1 MNRLERWLSQEHWL
15 VGASLT
21 RISLGLWAIYYYVVH
36 WQERDLLWG
45 PNGLWPFQKFLED
58 PRLANVFA
66 LHPSEAYFQF
76 VYLASIVIAILVT
89 LGYRSRLMIPIHWL
103 MIWSYFGRNPFL
115 PDGGD
120 NFMRIALLFLVM
132 VDTGAYFAIRRPP
145 SRLYQYL
152 RPGLTVVHNVG
163 VLLILLQL
171 TYLYMSTGLYKAAG
185 ELWQNGTALYYIL
198 RVDEFSWPGMAG
210 FIYQNS
216 YLTVAGTYAT
226 VLFEVL
232 FVTYILNR
240 WARYL
245 IILAGVS
252 FHLGTIF
259 MMGLVSFGWG
269 MLSIY
274 PFLVKDDEYHA
285 AYAWLMN
292 LLQQLRERYA
302 LTVYYDGDCT
312 FCTRSTS
319 LLRTLNSLSLVQ
331 FISFREPGVVERY
344 GLEPERVERRIQSRN
359 GRGDDREGIEAMIEI
374 VRRSPILFPL
384 VPVLWVIRL
393 AVGQQAYDFVANRRY
408 FLGGCQG
415 GCAVKLKEEVKS

>member
-1 MNRLERWLSQEHWL
+1 MSRLEEWLSKEHWL

-21 RISLGLWAIYYYVVH
+21 RISLGLWAIYYYVVQ

-58 PRLANVFA
+58 PPLANVFV

-76 VYLASIVIAILVT
+76 VYVASIAIAILVT
-89 LGYRSRLMIPIHWL
+89 LGYRPRLVIPLHWL

-145 SRLYQYL
+145 SRFYRYL
-152 RPGLTVVHNVG
+152 RPALAVIHNVG
-163 VLLILLQL
+163 ILVILLQL
-171 TYLYMSTGLYKAAG
+171 TYLYTSTGLYKAAG

-198 RVDEFSWPGMAG
+198 RVDEFSWPGMAE
-210 FIYQNS
+210 FIFRNP

-232 FVTYILNR
+232 FVTHIFNR

-269 MLSIY
+269 MLSVY
-274 PFLVKDDEYHA
+274 PILVKDDEYHA
-285 AYAWLMN
+285 IYAWLTKR
-292 LLQQLRERYA
+292 LERLRERYV
-302 LTVYYDGDCT
+302 LTVYYDGECA
-312 FCTRSTS
+312 FCTRIISVLRKSDCLS
-319 LLRTLNSLSLVQ
+319 LLQ
-331 FISFREPGVVERY
+331 FISFREPGVVQRER
-344 GLEPERVERRIQSRN
+344 LEPECLERRFQSRN
-359 GRGDDREGIEAMIEI
+359 QRGTVREGIDAVIAI
-374 VRRSPILFPL
+374 ARRSPILFPL
-384 VPVLWVIRL
+384 VPMLWVTRL
-393 AVGQQAYDFVANRRY
+393 AVGQRAYDFVAKRRY
-408 FLGGCQG
+408 FFCECRRSCSVEFKQ
-415 GCAVKLKEEVKS
+415 ETTS